1 MAPNKLGTVA
11 HECNPTTQKVEA
23 GGQSGLKSM
32 PQKREKEKLRRRK
45 KNIIYKS
52 LLSLAAVQRT
62 SVTSDVQAQGHANC
76 HLAF

>member
-1 MAPNKLGTVA
+1 MTPNKLNMVA
-11 HECNPTTQKVEA
+11 HECNPRTQKVEA

-32 PQKREKEKLRRRK
+32 PQKRKKEKLRRRK

-52 LLSLAAVQRT
+52 LLSLAAVQ
-62 SVTSDVQAQGHANC
+62 SVTSDIQAQGHANC